1 MRTGEESGRGEMKG
15 EMRGGVGRG
24 DVSGGV
30 EMKGETTGEE
40 RVRASEKNI
49 SFSKRSVFSFKDETK
64 SHRLEAVEQL
74 ELVRGCGGSNDV
86 DFNYTQWFIHVA
98 YHV

>member
-24 DVSGGV
+24 DVSGR
-30 EMKGETTGEE
+30 EQMKGETTGEE

-49 SFSKRSVFSFKDETK
+49 SFSKRSVFPIFFQ
-64 SHRLEAVEQL
+64 R
-74 ELVRGCGGSNDV
+74 
-86 DFNYTQWFIHVA
+86 
-98 YHV
+98 